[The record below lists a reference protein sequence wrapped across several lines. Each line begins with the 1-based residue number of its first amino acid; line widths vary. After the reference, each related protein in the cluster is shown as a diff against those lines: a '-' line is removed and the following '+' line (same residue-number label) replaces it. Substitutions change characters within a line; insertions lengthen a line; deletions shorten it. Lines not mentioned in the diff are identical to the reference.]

1 MRLSGSAGCQPK
13 RAEGLA
19 DGNIYIG
26 RQTLKP
32 EVAWS
37 AEAGIDVM
45 AGPMTFRPSLFYR
58 RIDGYVQGTPVPA
71 TMPMQIAIATMNG
84 DATPL
89 IATNVDA
96 ELYGADAD
104 LSWQIAPQ
112 LRLDGT
118 ISYVR
123 GQRRDIADNLYRIAP
138 LNGRLALSW
147 DGGVWSVTG
156 EMVGAASQSKVSLT
170 NGEASSP
177 GWVSAN
183 LWFGV
188 DLGRHISLSGG
199 VENLFDRRYADHLA
213 GRNRVTL
220 SDVALGEKLPAAGR
234 SLFVRLGF
242 DF

>member
-1 MRLSGSAGCQPK
+1 MRLSGSAGCPPR